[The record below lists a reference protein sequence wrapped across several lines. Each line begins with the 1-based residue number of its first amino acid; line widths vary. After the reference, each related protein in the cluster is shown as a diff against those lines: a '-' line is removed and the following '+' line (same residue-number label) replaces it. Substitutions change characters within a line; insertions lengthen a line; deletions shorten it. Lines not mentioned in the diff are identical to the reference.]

1 MESNW
6 ILYMATYPPREC
18 GIATFTKDLITAMDK
33 KFAPFLKSKILVINR
48 NNNGINYENNKDVL
62 FDITDNDISAYKKVA
77 KRVNEIDSIK
87 LINIQ
92 HEFGIFGGEYGNY
105 LLKFLE
111 VVKKPVVISFHTVIP
126 NPDDKLKKIVRKLA
140 KKSSFLVVMTN
151 KGIDILRKDYKI
163 KKEIFLIHHGT
174 PSVSFD
180 TSIKEKTVMGIA
192 DKIVL
197 STFGLINSGKGYEY
211 VIESLIEVVK
221 KYPNILLLIIG
232 ETHPVVRK
240 QEGEK
245 YRNFLEEKVKECKLE
260 KYVKFYNRYMTLEE
274 IVKFLLAT
282 DIYICSNQNP
292 NQIVSGTLAYA
303 IACGRAIISTPYTYA
318 KDMIIPERGLLVKFR
333 DHISYTSALLK
344 ILSNPLLREKMEIK
358 NYSFSRRMI
367 WPNVAISHY
376 NVFKRVI
383 PDLEK
388 YEMSY
393 PEINFDHI
401 KNLTDDFG
409 IIQFANYAKPD
420 KSSGYTLDDN
430 VRALIACTLYF
441 KLFKDNT
448 KLKLMKIYLNF
459 IKYVHKNDNKLYNI
473 VNYER
478 VVNLEHWS
486 EDAHGRAM
494 NALGHLIATKNIPIE
509 LRVEAERIFENA
521 KKVVD
526 QIRSP
531 RAVSFILI
539 GLYFY
544 NDIKNSEVIR
554 IKKLAD
560 YLTQLYKE
568 CNSENWH
575 WFENYLTYSNSK
587 LPEALFFCY
596 KTTKDDRYLLIAKES
611 LDFLISLTF
620 KDGKFAPIGQNGWH
634 HKNGHSA
641 SHDQQPVDAASMV
654 QTLTVAFDITKEDRY
669 MKLAI
674 EAFHW
679 FLGKNSLNQEVYNN
693 LTGGCHD
700 GVGENS
706 LNMNQGAESSISYLL
721 ARLSQQISKDSSN
734 F

>member
-383 PDLEK
+383 PDL
-388 YEMSY
+388 
-393 PEINFDHI
+393 
-401 KNLTDDFG
+401 
-409 IIQFANYAKPD
+409 
-420 KSSGYTLDDN
+420 
-430 VRALIACTLYF
+430 
-441 KLFKDNT
+441 
-448 KLKLMKIYLNF
+448 
-459 IKYVHKNDNKLYNI
+459 
-473 VNYER
+473 
-478 VVNLEHWS
+478 
-486 EDAHGRAM
+486 
-494 NALGHLIATKNIPIE
+494 
-509 LRVEAERIFENA
+509 
-521 KKVVD
+521 
-526 QIRSP
+526 
-531 RAVSFILI
+531 
-539 GLYFY
+539 
-544 NDIKNSEVIR
+544 
-554 IKKLAD
+554 
-560 YLTQLYKE
+560 
-568 CNSENWH
+568 
-575 WFENYLTYSNSK
+575 
-587 LPEALFFCY
+587 
-596 KTTKDDRYLLIAKES
+596 
-611 LDFLISLTF
+611 
-620 KDGKFAPIGQNGWH
+620 
-634 HKNGHSA
+634 
-641 SHDQQPVDAASMV
+641 
-654 QTLTVAFDITKEDRY
+654 
-669 MKLAI
+669 
-674 EAFHW
+674 
-679 FLGKNSLNQEVYNN
+679 
-693 LTGGCHD
+693 
-700 GVGENS
+700 
-706 LNMNQGAESSISYLL
+706 
-721 ARLSQQISKDSSN
+721 
-734 F
+734 

>member
-1 MESNW
+1 
-6 ILYMATYPPREC
+6 
-18 GIATFTKDLITAMDK
+18 
-33 KFAPFLKSKILVINR
+33 
-48 NNNGINYENNKDVL
+48 
-62 FDITDNDISAYKKVA
+62 
-77 KRVNEIDSIK
+77 
-87 LINIQ
+87 
-92 HEFGIFGGEYGNY
+92 
-105 LLKFLE
+105 
-111 VVKKPVVISFHTVIP
+111 
-126 NPDDKLKKIVRKLA
+126 
-140 KKSSFLVVMTN
+140 
-151 KGIDILRKDYKI
+151 
-163 KKEIFLIHHGT
+163 
-174 PSVSFD
+174 
-180 TSIKEKTVMGIA
+180 
-192 DKIVL
+192 
-197 STFGLINSGKGYEY
+197 
-211 VIESLIEVVK
+211 
-221 KYPNILLLIIG
+221 
-232 ETHPVVRK
+232 
-240 QEGEK
+240 
-245 YRNFLEEKVKECKLE
+245 
-260 KYVKFYNRYMTLEE
+260 
-274 IVKFLLAT
+274 AT

-318 KDMIIPERGLLVKFR
+318 KDMIIPGRGLLVKFR
-333 DHISYTSALLK
+333 DYISYTNAIMK
-344 ILSNPLLREKMEIK
+344 ILSNPLLREKMEIN

-430 VRALIACTLYF
+430 ARALIACTLYF

-459 IKYVHKNDNKLYNI
+459 IKYVHKKDNKLYNI
-473 VNYER
+473 VNYEK

-494 NALGHLIATKNIPIE
+494 MALGYLIAPTNIPSE

-521 KKVVD
+521 KKIVD

-544 NDIKNSEVIR
+544 NVIKNSEVIR

-560 YLTQLYKE
+560 YLTQLYKD
-568 CNSENWH
+568 CNSEKWH

-620 KDGKFAPIGQNGWH
+620 KDGKFAPIGQNGWY
-634 HKNGHSA
+634 HKNGHNA

-654 QTLTVAFDITKEDRY
+654 QTLSVAYDITKENRY

-674 EAFHW
+674 EVFHW
-679 FLGKNSLNQEVYNN
+679 FLGKNSLNQEVYNT

-700 GVGENS
+700 GIGENS

-721 ARLSQQISKDSSN
+721 ARLSLQILKDSVN

>member
-33 KFAPFLKSKILVINR
+33 KFAPFLKSKILVM
-48 NNNGINYENNKDVL
+48 NNNNDINYENNKDVL
-62 FDITDNDISAYKKVA
+62 FDITDNAISSYKKAA
-77 KRVNEIDSIK
+77 KRVNEINSIK

-92 HEFGIFGGEYGNY
+92 HEFGIFGGEYGNC

-111 VVKKPVVISFHTVIP
+111 IVKKPVIISFHTVIP
-126 NPDDKLKKIVRKLA
+126 NPNDKLKKIVRKLA

-174 PSVSFD
+174 PTVSFD
-180 TSIKEKTVMGIA
+180 NSIKEKTVMGIA

-245 YRNFLEEKVKECKLE
+245 YRNFLKEKVKECKLE

-669 MKLAI
+669 MKLTI

>member
-6 ILYMATYPPREC
+6 ILYIATYPPREC
-18 GIATFTKDLITAMDK
+18 GIATFTKDLTTAMDK
-33 KFAPFLKSKILVINR
+33 KFAPFLKSKILAM
-48 NNNGINYENNKDVL
+48 NNTNGINYENINDVL
-62 FDITDNDISAYKKVA
+62 FSISDNDISAYKKAA

-111 VVKKPVVISFHTVIP
+111 IVKKPVVISFHTVIP
-126 NPDDKLKKIVRKLA
+126 NPNDKLKKIVRKLA

-174 PSVSFD
+174 PTVSFD
-180 TSIKEKTVMGIA
+180 NSIKEKTVMGIA

-245 YRNFLEEKVKECKLE
+245 YRNFLEEKVKEYKLE

-333 DHISYTSALLK
+333 DHISYTNALLK
-344 ILSNPLLREKMEIK
+344 ILSNPLLREKMEIN

-393 PEINFDHI
+393 PEINFEHI

-430 VRALIACTLYF
+430 ARALFVCTLYYM
-441 KLFKDNT
+441 LFKDNT

-459 IKYVHKNDNKLYNI
+459 IKYVLKNENRLYNI

-478 VVNLEHWS
+478 IVDLEQWS
-486 EDAHGRAM
+486 DDAHGRAM
-494 NALGHLIATKNIPIE
+494 MVLGHLIATANIPNE
-509 LRVEAERIFENA
+509 LRVDAELVFDAA
-521 KKVVD
+521 KKIVD
-526 QIRSP
+526 KIRSP

-544 NDIKNSEVIR
+544 NVINNSEVSR

-560 YLTQLYKE
+560 YLSRLYKN
-568 CNSENWH
+568 CNSEKWH

-620 KDGKFAPIGQNGWH
+620 KDGIFAPIGQNGWH
-634 HKNGHSA
+634 HKNGHNA

-654 QTLTVAFDITKEDRY
+654 QTLSIAYDITKEDRY

-721 ARLSQQISKDSSN
+721 ARLSLQISKDSIN